1 MIEKVKKLYMV
12 ETVLLTKFRYV
23 VEAYESLHALD
34 EVVMNTNGAFNKDW
48 QEFSQQALDEVIS
61 DCREISTTE
70 YLELFDKDNDY
81 LKEWTVDQKLRYIND
96 IDYKD

>member
-23 VEAYESLHALD
+23 IEAYDESHALD
-34 EVVMNTNGAFNKDW
+34 EVVMNTSGSYNKDW
-48 QEFSQQALDEVIS
+48 KEFSQRALEEVVS
-61 DCREISTTE
+61 DCREISPTE

-81 LKEWTVDQKLRYIND
+81 LKEWTLDQKLSYINE

>member
-12 ETVLLTKFRYV
+12 ETVLITKFRYV
-23 VEAYESLHALD
+23 VEARDESHAMD
-34 EVVMNTNGAFNKDW
+34 EVVMNTSGSYNNDW
-48 QEFSQQALDEVIS
+48 KEFSQRALEEVVS
-61 DCREISTTE
+61 DCREISSTE

-81 LKEWTVDQKLRYIND
+81 LKEWTLDQKLSYINE